1 MTALFRLCIEVSRE
15 RLILRLIVLVKPVRS
30 SPRPHQQRRKDKTMD
45 ENAGILIHNLDDI
58 ARDYDGYE
66 YGLPCID
73 DESFGKMLE
82 AVKKYETAEISRLRQ
97 QVTRL
102 RDQLKVCRSEFNVSL
117 ENQIYGEIAED
128 IALLLKE
135 TE

>member
-1 MTALFRLCIEVSRE
+1 
-15 RLILRLIVLVKPVRS
+15 
-30 SPRPHQQRRKDKTMD
+30 MD